1 MDEIKDVPGR
11 NFSKFLDVEV
21 RTDPFGD
28 NHSGERAYRR
38 AERLVA
44 GIFLLTNH
52 IDAREK
58 LRQEVRSNAV
68 GLLDL
73 ILALR
78 NDMRSPASVPF
89 GEFQARVRL
98 LISQIRMLVFAG
110 SVSSQNAEVVS
121 GALDELGNF
130 IHLSQR
136 TNLSESVRLSREDFL
151 NVRELS
157 KGHIKDIKD
166 TRAVKDKDTVKD
178 TQKALEPA
186 VSVGTSI
193 MTSRASS
200 ILEILRAGGEMSIRD
215 IATNLPE
222 YGGKTLQRELGALIE
237 KGLVRRNGRKRWSR
251 YSIAK

>member
-1 MDEIKDVPGR
+1 MDDIKDVQGR
-11 NFSKFLDVEV
+11 NFSKFLDTEV

-52 IDAREK
+52 IDSRER
-58 LRQEVRSNAV
+58 LRQEVRSNAIS
-68 GLLDL
+68 LLDH

-78 NDMRSPASVPF
+78 DEMRSTTSPRVT
-89 GEFQARVRL
+89 EFQARVRC

-110 SVSSQNAEVVS
+110 FVSSQNAETVS

-136 TNLSESVRLSREDFL
+136 TNLSESVRFVREDFL

-157 KGHIKDIKD
+157 KGHIRDIKD
-166 TRAVKDKDTVKD
+166 SKVVKDKETVKD
-178 TQKALEPA
+178 TQQSQEEGVAI
-186 VSVGTSI
+186 GTSI

-200 ILEILRAGGEMSIRD
+200 ILEILRAGGEMNIRD
-215 IATNLPE
+215 VSANLPE
-222 YGGKTLQRELGALIE
+222 YGEKTIQRELGVLIE
-237 KGLVRRNGRKRWSR
+237 RGLVRRSGLKRWSR
-251 YSIAK
+251 YAIAQ